1 MEYEYLKKRD
11 PMREYFALVSL
22 LLFLSKFIFCVLGSE
37 ISEDQLAAYGFN
49 IRYEGDAFV

>member
-22 LLFLSKFIFCVLGSE
+22 LLFLGKFIFCVLGSE

>member
-22 LLFLSKFIFCVLGSE
+22 FNFLVNFFFCVLGSE
-37 ISEDQLAAYGFN
+37 ISEDQLASYGFN
-49 IRYEGDAFV
+49 IRYEGDAVV